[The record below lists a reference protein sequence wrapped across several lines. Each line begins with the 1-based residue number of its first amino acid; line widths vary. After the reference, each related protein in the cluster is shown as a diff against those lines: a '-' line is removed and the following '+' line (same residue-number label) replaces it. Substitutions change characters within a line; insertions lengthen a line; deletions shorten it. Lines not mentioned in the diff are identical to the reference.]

1 MVNRIQQCGLLSFLF
16 FGILAC
22 QSTIADRYSED
33 ELVNIMFDAHTLGLI
48 YNRQEE
54 RTDSLKDAYYEV
66 LEQRYGLDREE
77 FQRLMDGLILDAE
90 LYDRVYDRMV
100 RQAEQMEQ
108 RNMQGL

>member
-1 MVNRIQQCGLLSFLF
+1 MIKRVHKWGLIGVIF
-16 FGILAC
+16 FGLVAC

-54 RTDSLKDAYYEV
+54 RTDTLKDAYYEV
-66 LEQRYGLDREE
+66 MEQRYGLDREE
-77 FQRLMDGLILDAE
+77 FQQLVNGLILNGD
-90 LYDRVYDRMV
+90 LYDRVYNRMV
-100 RQAEQMEQ
+100 RKAEEMEQ